1 MRIPPLTDLAGLLAE
16 HLLNG
21 LILSAGIFLG
31 AVILLPLCFR
41 ADRWSAATRYQVS
54 LITFILLA
62 STPLLVVLKP
72 VLPTKPS
79 ASPQAVTNYT
89 GVKNVPE
96 SPLIGRLIHEPT
108 DVERSAP
115 PITLR
120 DWLAKVEWPPF
131 LVVGWAAL
139 SLVCGLR
146 LLFALY
152 RLRVL
157 HRSARPIVL
166 TEPLY
171 CSRPITI
178 AESPLVSSPVA
189 VGLWSAKVLLPLGFQ
204 ARFSAAEQRN
214 VLLHEIAHLERSDD
228 WFTFLQQ
235 LLLALFPINPFLWA
249 TSRILQLHQEAA
261 CDDRVLLETHQA
273 KSYAHLLARLAD
285 GNIERSMLAAGVS
298 RQGKQLYQRL
308 TRILDS
314 TRDRNAHPSLRK
326 VIAAGIS
333 LLGASVAGLVW
344 LPAVAWTPSVRAS
357 EPQIVVGPHGPEV
370 TRPSL
375 DPEIISL
382 LTGSALGDPDP
393 RVRQEATF
401 ALSDHDG
408 NDVTTA
414 LLTLFNQSEDEQ
426 VRLAILQRITPK
438 RAADPRVKEKLND
451 LALHEPSILIR
462 TAAIELLAKHLDTS
476 TIDQLIT
483 IYRTAYALPVRE
495 ACLRGLG
502 GTDSKVAKG
511 FLISVAKED
520 PDPQLRCVA
529 LRAIANEPTL
539 VQEFVV
545 NGQHVQLAQDAM
557 LQRMEAYRKSLDTM
571 NRLNDEGGIITLG
584 RGPLPLPEDAG
595 PKENRFF
602 VAPGPEERFVLPDQP
617 PVSPKQFPEEPKVD
631 PSPKPS
637 PSASE

>member
-1 MRIPPLTDLAGLLAE
+1 MRIPPLTDLAGPLAE

-54 LITFILLA
+54 LITFMLLA

-79 ASPQAVTNYT
+79 ASLQAVTNYT

-108 DVERSAP
+108 DVERSAQ

-120 DWLAKVEWPPF
+120 DWLSKVEWPPF

-139 SLVCGLR
+139 SLVCVLR

-204 ARFSAAEQRN
+204 ARFSATEQRN

-314 TRDRNAHPSLRK
+314 TRDRDAHPSLRK

-357 EPQIVVGPHGPEV
+357 EPQIVAGPRGPEV

-382 LTGSALGDPDP
+382 LTSSALGDPDP

-426 VRLAILQRITPK
+426 VRLAIVQRMTPK
-438 RAADPRVKEKLND
+438 RAADPTVKEKLND

-462 TAAIELLAKHLDTS
+462 TAAIELLARHLDTS

-483 IYRTAYALPVRE
+483 IYRTANGLPIRA

-529 LRAIANEPTL
+529 LRSIANEPTV

-557 LQRMEAYRKSLDTM
+557 LQRMETYRKSLDTM
-571 NRLNDEGGIITLG
+571 NRLNGESGTITLG
-584 RGPLPLPEDAG
+584 QGPLPLPDGGG

-602 VAPGPEERFVLPDQP
+602 VAPGPEERFELRDQP
-617 PVSPKQFPEEPKVD
+617 PVFPKQFPEEPKVD

-637 PSASE
+637 PSVSE